1 MLKHIKVSAGKTSY
15 SKLLGYS
22 PEKVKRYS
30 CPPPGSAPGKG
41 VVLHLYVR
49 FKSVRP
55 LIEMQ
60 HCVLFT
66 ET

>member
-15 SKLLGYS
+15 SKLLGQ
-22 PEKVKRYS
+22 KILLTT
-30 CPPPGSAPGKG
+30 CPPPGSAPGKV
-41 VVLHLYVR
+41 VVLHLHVR